1 MKHPLHKFN
10 KKTRNVISAFL
21 VGLAALFLIS
31 YYLQLP
37 GQLLLRYFLAS
48 LLFVFLII
56 VLAVFAIA
64 LVKLISA
71 GIKKLSGSHDDDEP
85 LT

>member
-1 MKHPLHKFN
+1 MKHPLHKLS
-10 KKTRNVISAFL
+10 KKTRNVISASL

-31 YYLQLP
+31 YFLQLP

-56 VLAVFAIA
+56 VLAVLAIA
-64 LVKLISA
+64 LMKLVST

-85 LT
+85 LS